1 MSRAERTGGR
11 HRATPPTLV
20 VLVRHGV
27 TETTGRELPG
37 RAPGLHLSDAGR
49 QQAESAAARVVA
61 LTKRGDGASSNGS
74 TPEAAGAKDG
84 AEGAEKPEKA
94 DKPAEKRSSAK
105 TRAKAKAPAAV
116 VYASPLERT
125 SETAAPIAAA
135 LGVEVQPD
143 DGLLELDMGEWTG
156 LALATARKR
165 KEWSTIQRYPSSFRF
180 PGGESFLDMQTR
192 MVGTIDRL
200 RGEHPGQLVVAV
212 SHADPIR
219 ALVAHA
225 MGTHLDLFQRIV
237 ISPCSLTGIVF
248 GTDGPVVLMV
258 NATDD
263 SRALVPS

>member
-11 HRATPPTLV
+11 RRATPPTLV

-49 QQAESAAARVVA
+49 QQAEAAAARVVA
-61 LTKRGDGASSNGS
+61 LTARSNGAARSNGS
-74 TPEAAGAKDG
+74 
-84 AEGAEKPEKA
+84 
-94 DKPAEKRSSAK
+94 
-105 TRAKAKAPAAV
+105 RAQAKAPAAV

-125 SETAAPIAAA
+125 QETAAPIAAA
-135 LGVEVQPD
+135 LGVDVALD

-156 LALATARKR
+156 LSLATARKR
-165 KEWSTIQRYPSSFRF
+165 KEWGTIQRYPSSFRF

-192 MVGTIDRL
+192 MVGTVDRL
-200 RGEHPGQLVVAV
+200 RTEHAGKLVVVV

-237 ISPCSLTGIVF
+237 VSPCSLTGIAY
-248 GTDGPVVLMV
+248 GSEGPIVLMV

-263 SRALVPS
+263 ARALVPS

>member
-11 HRATPPTLV
+11 RRATPPTLV

-74 TPEAAGAKDG
+74 TPEANNGAGQADKAG
-84 AEGAEKPEKA
+84 KPAEGA
-94 DKPAEKRSSAK
+94 KRSSAK
-105 TRAKAKAPAAV
+105 AKAKTKAKANAPKPV

-135 LGVEVQPD
+135 LGVEVRPD

-156 LALATARKR
+156 LELATARKR

>member
-74 TPEAAGAKDG
+74 TPEAAGAKGAAKAKDG
-84 AEGAEKPEKA
+84 AEKA
-94 DKPAEKRSSAK
+94 DKSGKAK
-105 TRAKAKAPAAV
+105 SKAKAKAPAPV

-200 RGEHPGQLVVAV
+200 RGAHPGQLVVAV

>member
-11 HRATPPTLV
+11 RKSTPPTLV

-27 TETTGRELPG
+27 TGTTGRELPG
-37 RAPGLHLSDAGR
+37 RAPGLHLSDDGR
-49 QQAESAAARVVA
+49 RQAEAAAARVVA
-61 LTKRGDGASSNGS
+61 LTARGNGSGGAKSGGDGKAGKSDK
-74 TPEAAGAKDG
+74 AGA
-84 AEGAEKPEKA
+84 P
-94 DKPAEKRSSAK
+94 S
-105 TRAKAKAPAAV
+105 AV

-125 SETAAPIAAA
+125 QETAAPIAAA
-135 LGVEVQPD
+135 LGVEVVPD

-156 LALATARKR
+156 LPLATARKR

-180 PGGESFLDMQTR
+180 PGGESFVDMQAR
-192 MVGTIDRL
+192 MASTVDRL
-200 RGEHPGQLVVAV
+200 RAEHPGQMVVAV

-237 ISPCSLTGIVF
+237 VSPCSLTGIAY
-248 GTDGPVVLMV
+248 GSEGPVVLMV

>member
-11 HRATPPTLV
+11 RRATPATLV

-37 RAPGLHLSDAGR
+37 RAPGLHLSDDGR
-49 QQAESAAARVVA
+49 RQAESAAARVVA
-61 LTKRGDGASSNGS
+61 LTRRGKSTTNGSAKSNGRR
-74 TPEAAGAKDG
+74 G
-84 AEGAEKPEKA
+84 
-94 DKPAEKRSSAK
+94 
-105 TRAKAKAPAAV
+105 APAAA

-125 SETAAPIAAA
+125 VETAAPIAAA
-135 LGVEVQPD
+135 LGVDVVPD

-156 LALATARKR
+156 LPLATARKR
-165 KEWSTIQRYPSSFRF
+165 KEWGTIQRYPSSFRF
-180 PGGESFLDMQTR
+180 PGGESFLDMQAR
-192 MVGTIDRL
+192 MASTVDRL
-200 RGEHPGQLVVAV
+200 RAAHPGGLVVAV

-237 ISPCSLTGIVF
+237 VSPCSLTGIAY
-248 GTDGPVVLMV
+248 GAEGPVVLMV

-263 SRALVPS
+263 ARALVPS

>member
-11 HRATPPTLV
+11 RRTTPPTLV

-49 QQAESAAARVVA
+49 RQAEAAAARVVN
-61 LTKRGDGASSNGS
+61 LVTGGNGSGDKGSSNGS
-74 TPEAAGAKDG
+74 PSTSK
-84 AEGAEKPEKA
+84 
-94 DKPAEKRSSAK
+94 
-105 TRAKAKAPAAV
+105 AKAKARTAV

-125 SETAAPIAAA
+125 QETAAPVAAA
-135 LGVEVQPD
+135 LGVEVVAE

-165 KEWSTIQRYPSSFRF
+165 KEWATIQRYPSSFRF

-200 RGEHPGQLVVAV
+200 RAAHPGAVVVAV

-237 ISPCSLTGIVF
+237 ISPCSLTGIAY
-248 GTDGPVVLMV
+248 GTEGPVVLMV

-263 SRALVPS
+263 GRALVPS

>member
-74 TPEAAGAKDG
+74 TPEAAGAKGAAKAKDG
-84 AEGAEKPEKA
+84 TEKA
-94 DKPAEKRSSAK
+94 DKSGKAK
-105 TRAKAKAPAAV
+105 SKAKAKAPAPV

-200 RGEHPGQLVVAV
+200 RGAHPGQLVVAV

>member
-11 HRATPPTLV
+11 RRATPSTLV

-49 QQAESAAARVVA
+49 RQAEAAAARVVA
-61 LTKRGDGASSNGS
+61 LTTGGNDRDGSDGASPKSNG
-74 TPEAAGAKDG
+74 
-84 AEGAEKPEKA
+84 
-94 DKPAEKRSSAK
+94 
-105 TRAKAKAPAAV
+105 KAKKPTAV
-116 VYASPLERT
+116 VYTSPLERT
-125 SETAAPIAAA
+125 CETAAPIAAA
-135 LGVEVQPD
+135 LGVEVALD

-156 LALATARKR
+156 LPLATARKR
-165 KEWSTIQRYPSSFRF
+165 KEWATIQRYPSSFRF

-200 RGEHPGQLVVAV
+200 RAAHPGTVVVAV

-225 MGTHLDLFQRIV
+225 MGTHLDLFQRLV
-237 ISPCSLTGIVF
+237 VSPCSLTGIAY
-248 GTDGPVVLMV
+248 GSEGPVVLMV

-263 SRALVPS
+263 RRALVPS

>member
-11 HRATPPTLV
+11 RRATPPTLV

-74 TPEAAGAKDG
+74 TPETAGAKDG
-84 AEGAEKPEKA
+84 TDKA
-94 DKPAEKRSSAK
+94 DKSDKSGSAK
-105 TRAKAKAPAAV
+105 SKPKAKAKAKAPAPAPV

>member
-11 HRATPPTLV
+11 RRATPSTLV

-49 QQAESAAARVVA
+49 RQAEAAAARVVA
-61 LTKRGDGASSNGS
+61 LITGGDASDGASSKSNG
-74 TPEAAGAKDG
+74 
-84 AEGAEKPEKA
+84 
-94 DKPAEKRSSAK
+94 
-105 TRAKAKAPAAV
+105 KAKAPKAV
-116 VYASPLERT
+116 VCSSPLERT
-125 SETAAPIAAA
+125 CETAEPIAAA
-135 LGVEVQPD
+135 LGVEVALD

-156 LALATARKR
+156 LPLATARKR
-165 KEWSTIQRYPSSFRF
+165 KEWATIQRYPSSFRF

-200 RGEHPGQLVVAV
+200 RAAHPGAVVVAV

-237 ISPCSLTGIVF
+237 ISPCSLTGIAY
-248 GTDGPVVLMV
+248 GTEGPVVLMV

-263 SRALVPS
+263 GRALVPS

>member
-11 HRATPPTLV
+11 RRATPPTLV

-49 QQAESAAARVVA
+49 QQAEAAAARVVA
-61 LTKRGDGASSNGS
+61 LNARTNG
-74 TPEAAGAKDG
+74 AAGNSNSKAK
-84 AEGAEKPEKA
+84 
-94 DKPAEKRSSAK
+94 S
-105 TRAKAKAPAAV
+105 KAPAAA

-125 SETAAPIAAA
+125 QETAAPIAAA
-135 LGVEVQPD
+135 LGVNVALDE
-143 DGLLELDMGEWTG
+143 GLLELDMGEWTG
-156 LALATARKR
+156 LSLATARKR
-165 KEWSTIQRYPSSFRF
+165 KEWGTIQRYPSSFRF

-192 MVGTIDRL
+192 MITTVDRL
-200 RGEHPGQLVVAV
+200 RAEHAGQMVVAV

-237 ISPCSLTGIVF
+237 VSPCSLTGIAY
-248 GTDGPVVLMV
+248 GTEGPAVLMV

>member
-11 HRATPPTLV
+11 RRTTPPTLV

-49 QQAESAAARVVA
+49 RQAEAAAARVVN
-61 LTKRGDGASSNGS
+61 LVTGGNGSGDKGSSNGS
-74 TPEAAGAKDG
+74 PSTSK
-84 AEGAEKPEKA
+84 
-94 DKPAEKRSSAK
+94 
-105 TRAKAKAPAAV
+105 AKAKARTAV

-125 SETAAPIAAA
+125 QETAAPVAAA
-135 LGVEVQPD
+135 LGVDVVAE

-165 KEWSTIQRYPSSFRF
+165 KEWATIQRYPSSFRF
-180 PGGESFLDMQTR
+180 PDGESFLDMQTR

-200 RGEHPGQLVVAV
+200 RAAHPGAVVVAV

-237 ISPCSLTGIVF
+237 ISPCSLTGIAY
-248 GTDGPVVLMV
+248 GTEGPVVLMV

-263 SRALVPS
+263 GRALVPS

>member
-11 HRATPPTLV
+11 RKSTPPTLV

-37 RAPGLHLSDAGR
+37 RAPGLHLSDDGR
-49 QQAESAAARVVA
+49 RQAESAAARVVA
-61 LTKRGDGASSNGS
+61 LTARGNGS
-74 TPEAAGAKDG
+74 GDAKAGRESKAGKGDKAGA
-84 AEGAEKPEKA
+84 P
-94 DKPAEKRSSAK
+94 S
-105 TRAKAKAPAAV
+105 AV

-125 SETAAPIAAA
+125 QETAAPIAAA
-135 LGVEVQPD
+135 LGVEVVPE

-156 LALATARKR
+156 LSLATARKR

-180 PGGESFLDMQTR
+180 PGGESFVDMQAR
-192 MVGTIDRL
+192 MASTVDRL
-200 RGEHPGQLVVAV
+200 RAEHPGQMVVAV

-237 ISPCSLTGIVF
+237 VSPCSLTGIAY
-248 GTDGPVVLMV
+248 GSEGPVVLMV

>member
-11 HRATPPTLV
+11 RRTTPPTLV

-49 QQAESAAARVVA
+49 RQAEAAAARVVN
-61 LTKRGDGASSNGS
+61 LVTGGNGSGDKGSSNGS
-74 TPEAAGAKDG
+74 
-84 AEGAEKPEKA
+84 
-94 DKPAEKRSSAK
+94 SSTSK
-105 TRAKAKAPAAV
+105 AKAKARTAV

-125 SETAAPIAAA
+125 QETAAPVAAA
-135 LGVEVQPD
+135 LGVEVVAE

-165 KEWSTIQRYPSSFRF
+165 KEWATIQRYPSSFRF
-180 PGGESFLDMQTR
+180 PDGESFLDMQTR

-200 RGEHPGQLVVAV
+200 RAAHPGAVVVAV

-237 ISPCSLTGIVF
+237 ISPCSLTGIAY
-248 GTDGPVVLMV
+248 GTEGPVVLMV

-263 SRALVPS
+263 GRALVPS

>member
-11 HRATPPTLV
+11 RRATPPTLV
-20 VLVRHGV
+20 VLVRHGI

-61 LTKRGDGASSNGS
+61 LIKRDDSPASNGS

-84 AEGAEKPEKA
+84 EGTEKAEKPAVK
-94 DKPAEKRSSAK
+94 AEKRSSAK
-105 TRAKAKAPAAV
+105 TKAKAKAPAAV